1 MMPNEFRVAQVSL
14 LRPGN
19 PQPSTTTQYSYTE
32 SMAETHLSGLKLE
45 EAARRSGFLRI
56 AGLDEV
62 GRGPLFGPV
71 VAAAVILPKGCRLQG
86 LTDSK
91 QLTEKQRNNLEP
103 RIRRKA
109 IAWAI
114 AAVDAETI
122 DRINIRQASLLA
134 MRLAVQQL
142 VQAPDYLLIDG
153 LDTIDWPCAQ
163 QPVIHGDAISLSIAA
178 ASVLAKVHR
187 DRLLVELDLQFPGY
201 GLASHKGY
209 CSPQH
214 IEALARLGPTPLH
227 RKSFHPVS
235 QAFLQFD

>member
-19 PQPSTTTQYSYTE
+19 PQPSTTTRQYSYTE

-91 QLTEKQRNNLEP
+91 QLSEKQRNSSTP
-103 RIRRKA
+103 R
-109 IAWAI
+109 
-114 AAVDAETI
+114 
-122 DRINIRQASLLA
+122 
-134 MRLAVQQL
+134 
-142 VQAPDYLLIDG
+142 
-153 LDTIDWPCAQ
+153 
-163 QPVIHGDAISLSIAA
+163 
-178 ASVLAKVHR
+178 SV
-187 DRLLVELDLQFPGY
+187 G
-201 GLASHKGY
+201 
-209 CSPQH
+209 
-214 IEALARLGPTPLH
+214 TP
-227 RKSFHPVS
+227 
-235 QAFLQFD
+235 